1 MYTICWSP
9 KGGSGTT
16 VVATLLALLAA
27 RHQPTV
33 VVDLGGDVGIALG
46 ADLGG
51 STGVGDWLCTSGAP
65 DVRLWQLAQS
75 CEPGD
80 ASDLRIV
87 PQGSMPAGDRLVDLA
102 AERLA
107 AAAAAH
113 DGHVVIDAGR
123 VVPEGPLLDCA
134 ARSLMV
140 VRPCFLALRRASA
153 LGVVGSDIVVV
164 AEPGRCLTRRDIELS
179 LGAPVV
185 AELPWDPGI
194 ARAVDAGLLRR
205 RLPAVAG
212 RALGAVLP

>member
-27 RHQPTV
+27 RHRPTI
-33 VVDLGGDVGIALG
+33 VVDLGGDVGTALG
-46 ADLGG
+46 ADPCSSG
-51 STGVGDWLCTSGAP
+51 GVGDWLCTSGAP
-65 DVRLWQLAQS
+65 DGRLWQLAQP
-75 CEPGD
+75 CEPAD
-80 ASDLRIV
+80 ASDLRVV

-123 VVPEGPLLDCA
+123 VLPDGPLLDCA

-140 VRPCFLALRRASA
+140 IRPCYLALRRASA
-153 LGVVGSDIVVV
+153 LGPTGSDIVVV
-164 AEPGRCLTRRDIELS
+164 AEPGRCLSRHDIELS
-179 LGAPVV
+179 LGARVV

-205 RLPAVAG
+205 RVPGIAG
-212 RALGAVLP
+212 RALGGLLP